1 METDPKESAN
11 FRMMTEMMNRN
22 ILQFAFD
29 VPMVEILAWDATTLK
44 IVAMNAQALAISGQS
59 QRQAIQK
66 TITDIF
72 GGVSPDRMARFINKL
87 RVRQGQ
93 EDSFRIQHADANGQP
108 KFSRVVVRYLA
119 EPRPTVVAF
128 VQNITR

>member
-93 EDSFRIQHADANGQP
+93 EVSFRIQHADANG
-108 KFSRVVVRYLA
+108 
-119 EPRPTVVAF
+119 
-128 VQNITR
+128 